1 MNEKPAFYK
10 YVGVQGILAIA
21 LVAGYI
27 AAPFAGVTLPEGYA
41 EFTTFVTG
49 FFVAKNGPGLISSLR
64 KQ

>member
-1 MNEKPAFYK
+1 MNDQPNFYK

-27 AAPFAGVTLPEGYA
+27 LAPFAGVTLPEGYA

-49 FFVAKNGPGLISSLR
+49 FFAAKNGPGLISSLR
-64 KQ
+64 KR